1 MKKYVVSFFAITL
14 LLASTNVFAG
24 VNKKGVGKTVNTEAI
39 VDNLKVGL
47 TSNNY
52 GLRVS
57 SAYVLGQ
64 LICCNIIDPDDASGT
79 IIPLLKI
86 MNSEETDEARIVAAL
101 ALYHLKSDRGAMLFG
116 HAATHDGSE
125 RFSRFGS
132 ILYRE
137 YNKQSK

>member
-1 MKKYVVSFFAITL
+1 MKKYVLSFFAITL

-24 VNKKGVGKTVNTEAI
+24 VNKKGVEKTLDTEAI
-39 VDNLKVGL
+39 VQNLKVGL
-47 TSNNY
+47 TSDNY

-64 LICCNIIDPDDASGT
+64 LVCCNVINPDDASGT
-79 IIPLLKI
+79 IIPLMKI

-116 HAATHDGSE
+116 HAATHDGSA
-125 RFSRFGS
+125 RFSRFSS

-137 YNKQSK
+137 YNNQNK